1 MRPNK
6 TAIALIILLAGAGAG
21 WTFTNSTPDA
31 EATRPRTVTVSR
43 ANVEST
49 VLATGLIEAESLVSV
64 GARTSG
70 LVEELF
76 FEVGDDVSKGDL
88 IARIDS
94 LEQQNAVQQAK
105 ADLAQLDAEI
115 ASNAAETRLAE
126 QALKRQENLIGKGLI
141 TTEDLESAEA
151 TLAMKLANAAS
162 LEAQKS
168 RAEIEVATAEL
179 DLERTQITSPID
191 GTIVA
196 VVSDEGTTVNDS
208 SEAPTIVKVAQLD
221 KMEIK
226 AEVSEADVVNVKP
239 GQTVRFSLLGA
250 PDRTYEAELV
260 SVEPAPSSIKDSD
273 EIDTDSAIYYN
284 ARFVVDNS
292 DRLLRIGMSTNVTI
306 ILGRSEDTLT
316 LPLATLP
323 SAGPEGRY
331 VVSVL
336 ADGDRPE
343 RRVIEIGLKDAT
355 SYEVLTGLEEGD
367 RVIGAGA
374 RPHPVDRSR
383 ARAVGSSGGCRRA
396 RRCVR

>member
-1 MRPNK
+1 MK
-6 TAIALIILLAGAGAG
+6 LSKATVAISIVLLCAGAG
-21 WTFTNSTPDA
+21 WQWFKDTQETAPA
-31 EATRPRTVTVSR
+31 APRTVAVTR
-43 ANVEST
+43 GTVEST

-70 LVEELF
+70 LVEELL
-76 FEVGDDVSKGDL
+76 VDIGDDVVKGEL

-115 ASNAAETRLAE
+115 ASNAAEIRLAE
-126 QALKRQENLIGKGLI
+126 QALSRQQTLITRELV

-151 TLAMKLANAAS
+151 TLDMARANAAS
-162 LEAQKS
+162 LQAQRA

-179 DLERTQITSPID
+179 DLERTQITAPID
-191 GTIVA
+191 GTVVA
-196 VVSDEGTTVNDS
+196 VVSDEGTTVNNS
-208 SEAPTIVKVAQLD
+208 SETPTIVKLAQLD
-221 KMEIK
+221 RMKIK
-226 AEVSEADVVNVKP
+226 AEISEADVVNVAP
-239 GQTVRFSLLGA
+239 GQLVRFSLLGA
-250 PDRTYEAELV
+250 PDRVYEAELA
-260 SVEPAPSSIKDSD
+260 SVEPAPSSIRDSD

-374 RPHPVDRSR
+374 RPPAAFAAQIRSSR
-383 ARAVGSSGGCRRA
+383 GPGGPPRGMF
-396 RRCVR
+396 

>member
-284 ARFVVDNS
+284 ARFLVDNT
-292 DRLLRIGMSTNVTI
+292 DRILRIGMSANVTI
-306 ILGRSEDTLT
+306 ILGSSENALT
-316 LPLATLP
+316 LPLSVLP
-323 SAGPEGRY
+323 TAGPDGRY
-331 VVSVL
+331 AVQVVGSSQL
-336 ADGDRPE
+336 PE
-343 RRVIEIGLKDAT
+343 TRFITVGMKDAT
-355 SYEVLTGLEEGD
+355 SFEVLSGLKAGD
-367 RVIGAGA
+367 EVISTSTLQPNATSSSESSVRGGPGGR
-374 RPHPVDRSR
+374 RPSM
-383 ARAVGSSGGCRRA
+383 GF
-396 RRCVR
+396 